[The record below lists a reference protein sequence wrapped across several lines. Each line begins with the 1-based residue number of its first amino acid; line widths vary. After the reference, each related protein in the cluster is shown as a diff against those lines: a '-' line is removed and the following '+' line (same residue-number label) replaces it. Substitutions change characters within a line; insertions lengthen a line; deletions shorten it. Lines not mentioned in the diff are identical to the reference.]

1 MLMFMCCIR
10 LLHAFALPLHSQAGE
25 DPNAPNFLVTAKQLL
40 QTPAF
45 LPPLAAFVA
54 SIGVSNVVSAFVE
67 DELRASGFVSQ
78 ETIDLAGAGF
88 RTGCSTANHGLTNG
102 LDVQQ
107 EANRRR

>member
-1 MLMFMCCIR
+1 MPRGSRLHMLMFMCCIR

-54 SIGVSNVVSAFVE
+54 SIGVSNVVSATFS
-67 DELRASGFVSQ
+67 LPPLTFSPPRYASSIIYIPRALS
-78 ETIDLAGAGF
+78 TI
-88 RTGCSTANHGLTNG
+88 SPY
-102 LDVQQ
+102 
-107 EANRRR
+107 